1 MSYDIVVRG
10 GTVFDGSGSAGQ
22 RADVGIVGD
31 TVATVGTINERGR
44 REVDAEGRY
53 VVPGFIDGH
62 THLDAQLFWDPLAT
76 PSSMHGVTTSIM
88 GNCGFTLAPVAPGA
102 EDLAIRSIERAED
115 ISRGDLAAGVPW
127 GWRTYADYLAAVAA
141 APKSMNLAG
150 YIGHSALRTFVMGER
165 GYHELAGPD
174 DLAAMARELTAAMH
188 AGAIGFSSSRI
199 AQHMT
204 VDDGPVA
211 SYVADW
217 DEVAALAG
225 ALGSLGAGVF
235 QFAGNLSDRELQ
247 AVVRQLALTIKRPV
261 HLACVYIDRD
271 PDGWRGSLD
280 FLDSVW
286 AAGGQVIGQAH
297 VRAIA
302 NVVGFRVGLPF
313 DMLSEWKRVRS
324 RPLAEQRAALE
335 NEDVRAALVHQALHG
350 PYATTGVAAEVT
362 ARVPDYDRL
371 TVVLSATGSNPTVAE
386 LARQRATS
394 PVDVMIDLS
403 LARDFEQYFS
413 QPFANQ
419 NEDAVEAIM
428 AHPHTVVAQSDTG
441 AHVSQIMDSS
451 IPTYLLAHWVK
462 ERQVLTWEDAIR
474 RLTSE
479 PAAAWGLA
487 GRGRLSEGSAADV
500 VVFDP
505 DTIAPQLPHA
515 ESDLPAGGTRLV
527 QGADGVEAVLVNGA
541 ITALHGEPTEER
553 SGRLIR
559 GAAAVGDGIPG
570 G

>member
-1 MSYDIVVRG
+1 MNYDIVVRG
-10 GTVFDGSGSAGQ
+10 GTVFDGTGSPGQ

-31 TVATVGTINERGR
+31 TVAAVGTISERGR

-53 VVPGFIDGH
+53 VAPGFIDGH

-88 GNCGFTLAPVAPGA
+88 GNCGFTLAPVVPGA

-115 ISRGDLAAGVPW
+115 ISRDDLAAGVPW
-127 GWRTYADYLAAVAA
+127 GWRTYSDYLAAVAA
-141 APKSMNLAG
+141 APKVMNMAG

-165 GYHELAGPD
+165 AYLELAGPD
-174 DLAAMARELTAAMH
+174 DLAAMTRELTAAMQ
-188 AGAIGFSSSRI
+188 AGAIGFSSSRV

-211 SYVADW
+211 SYVGNW
-217 DEVAALAG
+217 DEVAALVG
-225 ALGSLGAGVF
+225 VLGSLGAGVF
-235 QFAGNLSDRELQ
+235 QMVSNLADPEAQ
-247 AVVRQLALTIKRPV
+247 AVVRRLALETQRPI
-261 HLACVYIDRD
+261 HTPCVYLDSN
-271 PDGWRGSLD
+271 PDGWRGSLA
-280 FLDSVW
+280 FLDSIW
-286 AAGGQVIGQAH
+286 EAGGQAIGQSH
-297 VRAIA
+297 VRALA
-302 NVVGFRVGLPF
+302 NVVGFRVDLPF
-313 DMLSEWKRVRS
+313 DMLSEWKKVRS
-324 RPLAEQRAALE
+324 LPLAEQRAALE
-335 NEDVRAALVHQALHG
+335 NDDVRAALVHQALHG

-362 ARVPDYDRL
+362 ARLPDYERL
-371 TVVLSATGSNPTVAE
+371 SVLLSATGANPTVAE
-386 LARQRATS
+386 LARQRDTS

-403 LARDFEQYFS
+403 LDRDFEQYFT

-419 NEDAVEAIM
+419 NEDAVEAILR
-428 AHPHTVVAQSDTG
+428 HPHTVVAQSDTG

-451 IPTYLLAHWVK
+451 IPTYLLAHWVR
-462 ERQVLTWEDAIR
+462 ERQVITWEDAIR

-479 PAAAWGLA
+479 PAATWGLP
-487 GRGRLSEGSAADV
+487 GRGRLCEGSAADV

-515 ESDLPAGGTRLV
+515 ESDLPAGGTRLI

-541 ITALHGEPTEER
+541 ITALQGQPTEER

-559 GAAAVGDGIPG
+559 GAAAVGDGTSG